1 MRLMH
6 IICLIPF
13 LLMLT
18 TGCTTADN
26 QRTSPAAYSDEA
38 ILDSDSAVLHVRGM
52 SCPKCV
58 TNVDLQLL
66 AVPGVSSAHV
76 DMGAGTVT
84 VAFDRAANA
93 PHPSQAARANVVAC
107 AGFTFDGIYLP

>member
-6 IICLIPF
+6 ICLIPF

-18 TGCTTADN
+18 TGCTTTDS
-26 QRTSPAAYSDEA
+26 QRTSPAAYSDDA
-38 ILDSDSAVLHVRGM
+38 IHSSDSAVLHVRGM

-66 AVPGVSSAHV
+66 AIPGVSAAHV

-93 PHPSQAARANVVAC
+93 PRPSQADLAKAVDR
-107 AGFTFDGIYLP
+107 AGFTLAGIDLP